1 MPQKPSSLGRGLG
14 SLIPKRPAQ
23 DESTSGGSAAGA
35 NAIDQ
40 LIAQEEAVERRENPG
55 QGMRRVPVDAIRP
68 NPRQPRTDFNEDAL
82 QELADSIAT
91 HGVLQPVVVT
101 VADDGSFEIIMGE
114 RRWRAAQRAGI
125 TDIPVIVREAD
136 DQEKLE
142 LALIENIVRE
152 NLNPIEQAL
161 AYKQYIDEFDLTH
174 EEAAKR
180 LGKQRTHVSNSL
192 RILNLPQEIQKGL
205 RDGKLTD
212 AHAKVIVGLP
222 NAAQQ
227 LELYRRVIDRKLT
240 VAKTRVETQ
249 KLGGTKSARLK
260 VDPKDEEMAK
270 QLRQRLGTRVSIQR
284 AGYRGKIVVEF
295 FDYDELVDIVQKMLE
310 EE

>member
-1 MPQKPSSLGRGLG
+1 MG